1 MMNLLESVYQY
12 SKKKLI
18 EANKLIAKPSGH
30 RIHRFYKDSQ
40 GWFIDLPNWLGTKGQ
55 LAMVQGADTFL
66 DTISQTLSEFWVEM
80 SIEPL
85 EGDWSYCLRKTED
98 LVDGAMYQYINHKG
112 QRDTMWLCGVTE
124 FVFGNM
130 PEKIYC
136 RKVFV
141 K

>member
-1 MMNLLESVYQY
+1 MNNLINTVYQF

-18 EANKLIAKPSGH
+18 QANKLIAKPSGH
-30 RIHRFYKDSQ
+30 RIHRFYKDAD

-55 LAMVQGADTFL
+55 LAMVQGADLFL
-66 DTISQTLSEFWVEM
+66 DKISDYTSEVWVEM

-85 EGDWSYCLRKTED
+85 LGDHYELIKFHD
-98 LVDGAMYQYINHKG
+98 LSDGAMYYYTDKDGAEHP
-112 QRDTMWLCGVTE
+112 MWLCGVTE

-141 K
+141 V

>member
-1 MMNLLESVYQY
+1 MKNLLESVYQY

-18 EANKLIAKPSGH
+18 KANKLIAKPSGH

-66 DTISQTLSEFWVEM
+66 DTISQNLSEVWVEM

-98 LVDGAMYQYINHKG
+98 LTDGAMYQYINHKG

>member
-1 MMNLLESVYQY
+1 MNNILNSVYQF

-18 EANKLIAKPSGH
+18 KANKLIAQPSQH

-66 DTISQTLSEFWVEM
+66 DNISQNLSEVWVEM
-80 SIEPL
+80 STEKL
-85 EGDWSYCLRKTED
+85 EGDCYELTKYMD
-98 LVDGAMYQYINHKG
+98 LEDGAMYEYTNDNDDI
-112 QRDTMWLCGVTE
+112 DVMWLCGVTE

>member
-1 MMNLLESVYQY
+1 MRNLLESVYQY

-18 EANKLIAKPSGH
+18 KVNKLIAKPSGH

-66 DTISQTLSEFWVEM
+66 DNVSNNLSEVWIEM
-80 SIEPL
+80 SIEPM

-98 LVDGAMYQYINHKG
+98 LVDGAMYQYINNKG